1 MKSKF
6 LAGLVATLVSL
17 VFVIGAAIFA
27 TSLANPRWENGL
39 VKLAAGL
46 TILIWLGLYSWLKP
60 KPVQTEADQNNNEVK
75 AEEQNKDRNSY
86 R

>member
-17 VFVIGAAIFA
+17 MFVIGAAIFA
-27 TSLANPRWENGL
+27 TSLNDPGWEKGL

-60 KPVQTEADQNNNEVK
+60 KPIQPEQKNE
-75 AEEQNKDRNSY
+75 ESQSLEQKNERNSY